1 MVRGCTL
8 IEQSMYKEKA
18 RKESML
24 IRFNSITNPEVYT
37 MYRTVYC
44 TICAHI
50 NTLNSALEL
59 NAKAYAI
66 VLLALKLYNY
76 TFIFEGY
83 TDCLYDLRI
92 INDIEYNSFYEFCKA
107 IRLECNPF
115 M

>member
-1 MVRGCTL
+1 MMKEFNSYNL
-8 IEQSMYKEKA
+8 AKPYSMY
-18 RKESML
+18 RS
-24 IRFNSITNPEVYT
+24 VY
-37 MYRTVYC
+37 R

-50 NTLNSALEL
+50 NALNSALEL

-66 VLLALKLYNY
+66 EHFALKLYNY

-92 INDIEYNSFYEFCKA
+92 INDIEYNSFYEFAKA